1 MTEPK
6 IEHILCAVR
15 GTPESRT
22 TVTEAINLALE
33 AGARLTFAYAVD
45 AEFKART
52 TGGSSLS
59 VIYGE
64 LVSMSEFVM
73 LILCDRA
80 QRRGVSQVDFIIRE
94 GNVRRQ
100 LCQIVAE
107 TDAEVLVMG
116 TPARGPGTA
125 TFKAAEFD
133 AFVAELKQL
142 RPLRVVLIPSAP
154 TE

>member
-6 IEHILCAVR
+6 VEHILCAVR

-22 TVTEAINLALE
+22 TVTEAINMALE
-33 AGARLTFAYAVD
+33 AGARLTFVYVVD

-52 TGGSSLS
+52 TVSSPLS

-64 LVSMSEFVM
+64 LVSMSEFLM
-73 LILCDRA
+73 LILADRA

-100 LCQIVAE
+100 LCQVVTE

-125 TFKAAEFD
+125 TFKVTEFD